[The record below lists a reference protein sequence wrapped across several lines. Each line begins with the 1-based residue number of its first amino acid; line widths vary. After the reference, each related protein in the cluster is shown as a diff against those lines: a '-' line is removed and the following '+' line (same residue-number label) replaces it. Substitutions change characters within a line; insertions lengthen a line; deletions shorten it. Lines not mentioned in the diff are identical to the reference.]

1 MVLDWVPNPDHVGL
15 YYAQKKG
22 ALDKAGLSV
31 QLNAP
36 SDASAPLKLVGTGK
50 FDVAISYEPEL
61 FFAAE
66 KKLPV
71 VAVASVVPVPLNS
84 VISLKKAGITS
95 AAKLKGKSVGEA
107 GLPFDTAVLTTLRRV
122 GRLSSEDVKS
132 VNVGFNLVPAL
143 LSGKVDAII
152 GGYRNVE
159 AVQLGQETGQKP
171 NVLPLDR
178 VGVPT
183 YDELVLVANSNR
195 LKSDPQYAANVKKLI
210 AAMIQ
215 GTKQAKANQ
224 AEAVSIM
231 KDVSDYKAKLIEA
244 SVPATLALM
253 TPKGAPIGCMI
264 RSQWQNFGTWMKR
277 TKLLKKS
284 IGANAVM
291 TTKYLPTRC

>member
-1 MVLDWVPNPDHVGL
+1 
-15 YYAQKKG
+15 
-22 ALDKAGLSV
+22 
-31 QLNAP
+31 
-36 SDASAPLKLVGTGK
+36 
-50 FDVAISYEPEL
+50 
-61 FFAAE
+61 
-66 KKLPV
+66 
-71 VAVASVVPVPLNS
+71 
-84 VISLKKAGITS
+84 
-95 AAKLKGKSVGEA
+95 
-107 GLPFDTAVLTTLRRV
+107 V

-195 LKSDPQYAANVKKLI
+195 LKSDPQYAANVKNLI